1 MSSIT
6 TPHGVFSYEA
16 ADDYT
21 VSESPDL
28 KSYEVV
34 FKDEV
39 IGLID
44 LNYHTSKGCS
54 NRYGWVDVR
63 DCRSGWTYSQFD
75 AEIFPQMRTDRDR
88 NGNAT
93 NRVHPSSAITAEF
106 LPDRFRSIKQAFKF
120 CVKKICEHLDSVA
133 QEEALP
139 QAFLDY
145 QSAMKIV
152 QDAGLVK
159 DIDGFLDIDY
169 VAIANLMKEVAE

>member
-1 MSSIT
+1 
-6 TPHGVFSYEA
+6 
-16 ADDYT
+16 
-21 VSESPDL
+21 
-28 KSYEVV
+28 
-34 FKDEV
+34 
-39 IGLID
+39 
-44 LNYHTSKGCS
+44 
-54 NRYGWVDVR
+54 
-63 DCRSGWTYSQFD
+63 
-75 AEIFPQMRTDRDR
+75 MRTDRDR